1 MKGRPMADGGQKGRR
16 RRKEARTKRACRVV
30 PIPEMDKA
38 AFLAQVKQKGA
49 RLSRPVIVRGYFDPQ
64 AALAIS
70 EWQDIE
76 SHVTVLPPTQN
87 AALAASYFRR
97 AEKPKMT
104 VREAMERM
112 QGIGN
117 YRPLLTE
124 GERYYV
130 FGGTPL
136 PSATAAAMPWPT
148 AVDNTNGY
156 IASAGV
162 ISKCHFDAWAA
173 YLLQVVGKKRWRFFP
188 FTDFPFLYPVFSRTT
203 GIERRCL
210 IDFDAPD
217 LTKYPL
223 FELAT
228 CWEGVAGPGDLT
240 FLPFAWW
247 HEAYPLTFSVTLQGR
262 PPVPAR
268 RVNNW
273 KWRLRIMHR
282 VYDADSPTRGAA
294 ALSSALATS
303 SKIRRQFTLAWLPQ
317 TVGVT
322 AASTSGHKS

>member
-1 MKGRPMADGGQKGRR
+1 MADGGQKGRR

-49 RLSRPVIVRGYFDPQ
+49 GLSRPVIVRGYFDPQ

-76 SHVTVLPPTQN
+76 SHVTVLPPAQN

-162 ISKCHFDAWAA
+162 IAKCHFDAWAA
-173 YLLQVVGKKRWRFFP
+173 YLHVMGRNRFHRCRSIADREKRPRHGSPRRGRFNRW
-188 FTDFPFLYPVFSRTT
+188 PVPLSSSLPESGASPVIRTSCAT
-203 GIERRCL
+203 RS
-210 IDFDAPD
+210 AP
-217 LTKYPL
+217 T
-223 FELAT
+223 
-228 CWEGVAGPGDLT
+228 
-240 FLPFAWW
+240 
-247 HEAYPLTFSVTLQGR
+247 SVTSRIRSTWCTGR
-262 PPVPAR
+262 
-268 RVNNW
+268 
-273 KWRLRIMHR
+273 
-282 VYDADSPTRGAA
+282 SSS
-294 ALSSALATS
+294 SSA
-303 SKIRRQFTLAWLPQ
+303 
-317 TVGVT
+317 
-322 AASTSGHKS
+322 H

>member
-1 MKGRPMADGGQKGRR
+1 MADDGLKGRR
-16 RRKEARTKRACRVV
+16 PGDEARTKRGCGVV

-38 AFLAQVKQKGA
+38 AFLAQAKQKGVG
-49 RLSRPVIVRGYFDPQ
+49 LSHPVIVRGYFDPLVV
-64 AALAIS
+64 LAIS

-76 SHVTVLPPTQN
+76 SHVTVLPPEQN

-136 PSATAAAMPWPT
+136 PPATAAAMPWPT
-148 AVDNTNGY
+148 PVDDTNGY

-162 ISKCHFDAWAA
+162 VAKCHFDHWAA
-173 YLLQVVGKKRWRFFP
+173 YLLQVVGNKRWLFFP
-188 FTDFPFLYPVFSRTT
+188 FTDFPFLYPVFSRKT
-203 GIERRCL
+203 GVERRCL
-210 IDFDAPD
+210 IDLDAPD

-223 FELAT
+223 FEHAT
-228 CWEGVAGPGDLT
+228 CWEGVARPGDLT
-240 FLPFAWW
+240 FLPFEWW
-247 HEAYPLTFSVTLQGR
+247 HEAHPLTFSVTLQGR
-262 PPVPAR
+262 PPVR
-268 RVNNW
+268 G
-273 KWRLRIMHR
+273 RLRDKWKRLRVMQRHR
-282 VYDADSPTRGAA
+282 P
-294 ALSSALATS
+294 
-303 SKIRRQFTLAWLPQ
+303 FT
-317 TVGVT
+317 T
-322 AASTSGHKS
+322 